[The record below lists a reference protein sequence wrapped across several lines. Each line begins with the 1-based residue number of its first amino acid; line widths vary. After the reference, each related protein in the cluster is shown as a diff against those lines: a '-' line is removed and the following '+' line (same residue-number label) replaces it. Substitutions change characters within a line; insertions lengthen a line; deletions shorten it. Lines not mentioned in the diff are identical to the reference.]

1 MSDTATAKEALVAPS
16 EGQAQAA
23 SGQRML
29 GHAEGQPSEGQ
40 AVTESENVA
49 KLHRNYAEKE
59 KAFQREIKQR
69 DQQVQQQTELIRNLQ
84 SRLNQMEESA
94 APDDFARVELRLK
107 RAEEQAAQYAQA
119 YQQAVQSQESER
131 ARQTALREVA
141 EEFGVTVKDLEEA
154 TDYMSAVKLA
164 VKAQQAKETRKQ
176 QDDEQRAADNMPDV
190 GSGAPRTTLSEWE
203 RDWQKARESRDSQAL
218 MRLDRTRP
226 KGAKT

>member
-1 MSDTATAKEALVAPS
+1 MSDELASKTATLEQPS
-16 EGQAQAA
+16 DKGQAERA
-23 SGQRML
+23 SEQRPQ
-29 GHAEGQPSEGQ
+29 GHTDGQPSDKGQ
-40 AVTESENVA
+40 AAKADENI
-49 KLHRNYAEKE
+49 KNL
-59 KAFQREIKQR
+59 QRELSKKDLESKR
-69 DQQVQQQTELIRNLQ
+69 ALAEAQQAKSLAQQLQ

-94 APDDFARVELRLK
+94 APDDFARMELRLK